1 MGFNNTAGLTKYL
14 RFRDFA
20 REWGIST
27 QRVRNHIRGGKLPA
41 KRVGVLL
48 LIEKDAAT
56 SVMEGATVPP
66 TTQVSAA

>member
-1 MGFNNTAGLTKYL
+1 MGFNNTAGSTKYL
-14 RFRDFA
+14 RVRDVA
-20 REWGIST
+20 HEWGIST
-27 QRVRNHIRGGKLPA
+27 QSVRNYIRRGKLPA

-56 SVMEGATVPP
+56 AFMEGATVQP